1 MLIKQKKTNQSTDT
15 ILRNL
20 SRKIIQDII
29 VILKSF
35 SFVNAIYV
43 FFVCENGYINA
54 LTRTH
59 VKNLKRRR
67 KYPEQITIQRWK
79 SLLLDWKQIGSS
91 SLFNRSKWII
101 KALGILRFVFFSYFP
116 NIIIVFFLFLQLW
129 CCSLIMSL
137 RKISIP
143 QETAHRFCY
152 FNITKILYA
161 FLLLLI
167 ILWEYLQNWASQESW
182 KPFSVKHWL
191 YTLTCPYFPFTNKEI
206 FSHKFRLSVQAW
218 WDKFISLICLFSIS
232 CLDYCC

>member
-20 SRKIIQDII
+20 SRKIIQDMI

-137 RKISIP
+137 RKNLHSS
-143 QETAHRFCY
+143 RNCSS
-152 FNITKILYA
+152 
-161 FLLLLI
+161 FLLFQYYEDLIRFPSTINYIVRILAKLSITRILETFLCKALI
-167 ILWEYLQNWASQESW
+167 IYIN
-182 KPFSVKHWL
+182 
-191 YTLTCPYFPFTNKEI
+191 
-206 FSHKFRLSVQAW
+206 LS
-218 WDKFISLICLFSIS
+218 LFSLHQQGNIFP
-232 CLDYCC
+232 

>member
-20 SRKIIQDII
+20 SRKIIQDMI

-59 VKNLKRRR
+59 VKNLKR

-101 KALGILRFVFFSYFP
+101 KALGILLFVFFLIFLISSLYFSYFYSSDAVRWLWACGKSP
-116 NIIIVFFLFLQLW
+116 FLKKLLIVFA
-129 CCSLIMSL
+129 
-137 RKISIP
+137 ISIL
-143 QETAHRFCY
+143 RR
-152 FNITKILYA
+152 
-161 FLLLLI
+161 
-167 ILWEYLQNWASQESW
+167 S
-182 KPFSVKHWL
+182 
-191 YTLTCPYFPFTNKEI
+191 YTLSFY
-206 FSHKFRLSVQAW
+206 
-218 WDKFISLICLFSIS
+218 
-232 CLDYCC
+232 Y